1 MIFRTMFN
9 IKTIFSNILK
19 IDPIQRQSIISLFW
33 QIAFTAIGF
42 LSTMYFARTVGAAT
56 LGSYFLFLA
65 YLTLINMVTDGGFG
79 GAAIK
84 RISEGENPDAY
95 FSAYFALRLVFTIVG
110 ILVLLILKDYFSDLN
125 ESGMFVWLLV
135 ALLVSMVSGPIGSG
149 VAGKGKMGIRN
160 TCEGI
165 SNILRVLFQIP
176 AIYLGYETA
185 GLAGGLVAG
194 MIGASII
201 EYRFFDLHFAHFKWE
216 HVKSLSVFS
225 FWLFL
230 TSGGSFVFSQADTI
244 LIGYF
249 MNTEDIGIYRV
260 ALQFTAIAT
269 FSSYALRSTL
279 WPRVS
284 QWGKVN
290 EFSLIEKSLGRAIS
304 YSLLLAL
311 PVLVGGILLGDQLLG
326 LFYGADFARGYQALV
341 VLLLVQVVNIFQ
353 YFFTMYLDALDHP
366 QESFKV
372 TAVGVG
378 ANILLSIIL
387 IPLIG
392 INGAAIA
399 ILVTLTLNALL
410 AWQVLSR
417 YMTIRLEVD
426 SLSNILTASVIMGVL
441 VGAYRLIVPLSNIW
455 LTLLAVVFGAAV
467 YGFLILKLDR
477 NVCDEM
483 RDIIERVGIG
493 YIWPEWL

>member
-1 MIFRTMFN
+1 MFN
-9 IKTIFSNILK
+9 INSIFSNILK
-19 IDPIQRQSIISLFW
+19 IDPIQRQSIIALFW
-33 QIAFTAIGF
+33 QVAFTALGF
-42 LSTMYFARTVGAAT
+42 LSTMYFARKVGAAT

-65 YLTLINMVTDGGFG
+65 YFTLINMVTDGGLG
-79 GAAIK
+79 GAAVK
-84 RISEGENPDAY
+84 RISEGENSDAY
-95 FSAYFALRLVFTIVG
+95 FSAYFALRLVSTSVG
-110 ILVLLILKDYFSDLN
+110 ILVLLIFRDYFSDLN

-135 ALLVSMVSGPIGSG
+135 ALLVSMVSGPISSG
-149 VAGKGKMGIRN
+149 VAGQGKMGIRN

-165 SNILRVLFQIP
+165 SNILRILFQVP
-176 AIYLGYETA
+176 VIYLGYETA
-185 GLAGGLVAG
+185 GLAGGVVAG
-194 MIGASII
+194 MIGAAII
-201 EYRFFDLHFAHFKWE
+201 EYRFFDLHFSYFTWE
-216 HVKSLSVFS
+216 HIKSLFVFS

-230 TSGGSFVFSQADTI
+230 TSGGSLVFSTADTV

-249 MNTEDIGIYRV
+249 MTTEDVGIYRV
-260 ALQFTAIAT
+260 VFQFTAIAT

-290 EFSLIEKSLGRAIS
+290 EISLIEKSLGRAIS

-326 LFYGADFARGYQALV
+326 LFYGQDFASGYQTLI
-341 VLLLVQVVNIFQ
+341 VLLFVQLVNIFQ

-378 ANILLSIIL
+378 ANILLNIIL

-399 ILVTLTLNALL
+399 TLVTLALNALL
-410 AWQVLSR
+410 ARQVLSR
-417 YMTIRLEVD
+417 YMTIRLEAD
-426 SLSNILTASVIMGVL
+426 SLSNILASSVIMGVV
-441 VGAYRLIVPLSNIW
+441 VGTYRLIVPMSNIW
-455 LTLLAVVFGAAV
+455 LALFAVILGGAV

-477 NVCDEM
+477 NICDEM
-483 RDIIERVGIG
+483 RTIIERVGIG
-493 YIWPEWL
+493 YIWPDWL